1 MSELNELKQ
10 TLKDLLEDLE
20 IMKNADDQLMKLS
33 GSTTSKSL
41 NYLWEDIRY
50 TITQI
55 KEINYKIQIMEE
67 ELK

>member
-1 MSELNELKQ
+1 MSELTELKQ

-33 GSTTSKSL
+33 GSTKSKSL

>member
-1 MSELNELKQ
+1 MSELTELKQ

-41 NYLWEDIRY
+41 NYLREDIRY

>member
-1 MSELNELKQ
+1 MSELTELKQ

-41 NYLWEDIRY
+41 SYLWEDIRY

>member
-1 MSELNELKQ
+1 MSELTELKQ

>member
-1 MSELNELKQ
+1 MSELTELKQ

-20 IMKNADDQLMKLS
+20 IMKNADDQLIKLS

-55 KEINYKIQIMEE
+55 KEINYKIQIM
-67 ELK
+67 

>member
-1 MSELNELKQ
+1 MSELTELKQ

-20 IMKNADDQLMKLS
+20 IMKNADDQLIKLS